1 MKKRFNFIKKDK
13 HPIKIKREPI
23 IDNRGFFERLFC
35 QKEFNNLIKK
45 KNIVQINRAYTK
57 NKATI
62 RGMHYQIGKTL
73 EEKLVTC
80 VKGRV
85 FDVIID
91 LRKNSKNF
99 LKYKVFIL
107 DSSTNNLL
115 IIPKGFA
122 HGFQSLTNN
131 CEIIYCHSET
141 YNPKK
146 ELSINPLDPNISI
159 NWPLKKPI
167 ISSKDLNSQYIY
179 DDFKGIVI

>member
-1 MKKRFNFIKKDK
+1 MS
-13 HPIKIKREPI
+13 KIKNPRI
-23 IDNRGFFERLFC
+23 IRLTNFKDFRGKLSRVFC
-35 QKEFNNLIKK
+35 TESLKK
-45 KNIVQINRAYTK
+45 KNLSFNIKQINHVLVK
-57 NKATI
+57 KKATI
-62 RGMHYQIGKTL
+62 KGMHIQLQPFNEI
-73 EEKLVTC
+73 KLVK
-80 VKGRV
+80 VIKGKI
-85 FDVIID
+85 FDVALD

>member
-1 MKKRFNFIKKDK
+1 MS
-13 HPIKIKREPI
+13 KIKNPRI
-23 IDNRGFFERLFC
+23 IRLTNFKDFRGKLSRIFC
-35 QKEFNNLIKK
+35 TESLKK
-45 KNIVQINRAYTK
+45 KNLSFNIKQINHVLVK
-57 NKATI
+57 KKATI
-62 RGMHYQIGKTL
+62 KGMHIQLQPFNEI
-73 EEKLVTC
+73 KLVK
-80 VKGRV
+80 VIKGKI
-85 FDVIID
+85 FDVVLD

-107 DSSTNNLL
+107 DSSTDNLL

>member
-1 MKKRFNFIKKDK
+1 MSKIKK
-13 HPIKIKREPI
+13 PRI
-23 IDNRGFFERLFC
+23 IRLTNFKDFRGKLSRVFC
-35 QKEFNNLIKK
+35 TESLKK
-45 KNIVQINRAYTK
+45 KNLSFNIKQINHVLVK
-57 NKATI
+57 KKATI
-62 RGMHYQIGKTL
+62 KGMHIQLQPFNEI
-73 EEKLVTC
+73 KLVK
-80 VKGRV
+80 VIKGKI
-85 FDVIID
+85 FDVVLD

-107 DSSTNNLL
+107 DSSTDNLL

>member
-1 MKKRFNFIKKDK
+1 MS
-13 HPIKIKREPI
+13 KIKNPRI
-23 IDNRGFFERLFC
+23 IRLTNFKDFRGKLSRVFC
-35 QKEFNNLIKK
+35 TESLKK
-45 KNIVQINRAYTK
+45 KKLLFNIKQINHVLVK
-57 NKATI
+57 KKATI
-62 RGMHYQIGKTL
+62 KGMHIQLQPFNEI
-73 EEKLVTC
+73 KLVK
-80 VKGRV
+80 VIKGKI
-85 FDVIID
+85 FDVVLD

-107 DSSTNNLL
+107 DSSTDNLL

-141 YNPKK
+141 YNPKE

>member
-1 MKKRFNFIKKDK
+1 MS
-13 HPIKIKREPI
+13 KIKNPRI
-23 IDNRGFFERLFC
+23 IRLTNFKDFRGKLSRVFC
-35 QKEFNNLIKK
+35 TESLKK
-45 KNIVQINRAYTK
+45 KNLSFNIKQINHVLVK
-57 NKATI
+57 KKATI
-62 RGMHYQIGKTL
+62 KGMHIQLQPFNEI
-73 EEKLVTC
+73 KLVK
-80 VKGRV
+80 VIKGKI
-85 FDVIID
+85 FDVVLD

-107 DSSTNNLL
+107 DSSSNNLL

>member
-1 MKKRFNFIKKDK
+1 MS
-13 HPIKIKREPI
+13 KIKNPRI
-23 IDNRGFFERLFC
+23 IRLTNFKDFRGKLSRVFC
-35 QKEFNNLIKK
+35 TESLKK
-45 KNIVQINRAYTK
+45 KKLLFNIKQINHVLVK
-57 NKATI
+57 KKATI
-62 RGMHYQIGKTL
+62 KGMHIQLQPFNEI
-73 EEKLVTC
+73 KLVK
-80 VKGRV
+80 VIKGKI
-85 FDVIID
+85 FDVVLD

-122 HGFQSLTNN
+122 HGFESLTNN

>member
-1 MKKRFNFIKKDK
+1 MS
-13 HPIKIKREPI
+13 KIKNPRI
-23 IDNRGFFERLFC
+23 IRLTNFKDFRGKLSRVFC
-35 QKEFNNLIKK
+35 TESLKK
-45 KNIVQINRAYTK
+45 KNLSFNIKQINHVLVK
-57 NKATI
+57 KKATI
-62 RGMHYQIGKTL
+62 KGMHIQLQPFNEI
-73 EEKLVTC
+73 KLVK
-80 VKGRV
+80 VIKGKI
-85 FDVIID
+85 FDVVLD

-107 DSSTNNLL
+107 DSSTDNLL

-141 YNPKK
+141 YNPKE

>member
-1 MKKRFNFIKKDK
+1 MS
-13 HPIKIKREPI
+13 KIKNPRI
-23 IDNRGFFERLFC
+23 IRLTNFKDFRGKLSRVFC
-35 QKEFNNLIKK
+35 TESLKK
-45 KNIVQINRAYTK
+45 KKLLFNIKQINHVLVK
-57 NKATI
+57 KKATI
-62 RGMHYQIGKTL
+62 KGMHIQLQPFNEI
-73 EEKLVTC
+73 KLVK
-80 VKGRV
+80 VIKGKI
-85 FDVIID
+85 FDVVLD

-107 DSSTNNLL
+107 DSSTDNLL

>member
-1 MKKRFNFIKKDK
+1 MS
-13 HPIKIKREPI
+13 KIKNPRI
-23 IDNRGFFERLFC
+23 IRLTNFKDFRGKLSRVFC
-35 QKEFNNLIKK
+35 TESLKK
-45 KNIVQINRAYTK
+45 KNLSFNIKQINNVLVK
-57 NKATI
+57 KKATI
-62 RGMHYQIGKTL
+62 KGMHIQLQPFNEI
-73 EEKLVTC
+73 KLVK
-80 VKGRV
+80 VIKGKI
-85 FDVIID
+85 FDVVLD

-107 DSSTNNLL
+107 DSSIDNLL

-141 YNPKK
+141 YNPKE

>member
-1 MKKRFNFIKKDK
+1 MS
-13 HPIKIKREPI
+13 KIKNPRI
-23 IDNRGFFERLFC
+23 IRLTNFKDFRGKLSRVFC
-35 QKEFNNLIKK
+35 TESLKK
-45 KNIVQINRAYTK
+45 KNLSFNIKQINHVLVK
-57 NKATI
+57 KKATI
-62 RGMHYQIGKTL
+62 KGMHIQLQPFNEI
-73 EEKLVTC
+73 KLVK
-80 VKGRV
+80 VIKGKI
-85 FDVIID
+85 FDVVLD

>member
-1 MKKRFNFIKKDK
+1 MS
-13 HPIKIKREPI
+13 KIKNPRI
-23 IDNRGFFERLFC
+23 IRLTNFKDFRGKLSRIFC
-35 QKEFNNLIKK
+35 TESLKK
-45 KNIVQINRAYTK
+45 KNLSFNIKQINHVLVK
-57 NKATI
+57 KKATI
-62 RGMHYQIGKTL
+62 KGMHIQLQPFNEI
-73 EEKLVTC
+73 KLVK
-80 VKGRV
+80 VIKGKI
-85 FDVIID
+85 FDVVLD

-99 LKYKVFIL
+99 LKYKVFTL

-131 CEIIYCHSET
+131 CEIIYCHSEI

-167 ISSKDLNSQYIY
+167 ISSKDLNSKYIY

>member
-1 MKKRFNFIKKDK
+1 MS
-13 HPIKIKREPI
+13 KIKNPRI
-23 IDNRGFFERLFC
+23 IRLTNFKDFRGKLSRVFC
-35 QKEFNNLIKK
+35 TESLKK
-45 KNIVQINRAYTK
+45 KNLSFNIKQINHVLVK
-57 NKATI
+57 KKATI
-62 RGMHYQIGKTL
+62 KGMHIQLQPFNEI
-73 EEKLVTC
+73 KLVK
-80 VKGRV
+80 VIKGKI
-85 FDVIID
+85 FDVVLD

-107 DSSTNNLL
+107 DSSIDNLL

>member
-1 MKKRFNFIKKDK
+1 MS
-13 HPIKIKREPI
+13 KIKNPRI
-23 IDNRGFFERLFC
+23 IRLTNFKDFRGKLSRVFC
-35 QKEFNNLIKK
+35 TESLKK
-45 KNIVQINRAYTK
+45 KNLSFNIKQINHVLVK
-57 NKATI
+57 KKATI
-62 RGMHYQIGKTL
+62 KGMHIQLQPFNEI
-73 EEKLVTC
+73 KLVK
-80 VKGRV
+80 VIKGKI
-85 FDVIID
+85 FDVVLD

-107 DSSTNNLL
+107 DSSTDNLL

>member
-1 MKKRFNFIKKDK
+1 MS
-13 HPIKIKREPI
+13 KIKNPRI
-23 IDNRGFFERLFC
+23 IRLTNFKDFRGKLSRVFC
-35 QKEFNNLIKK
+35 TESLKK
-45 KNIVQINRAYTK
+45 KNLSFSIKQINHALVK
-57 NKATI
+57 KKATI
-62 RGMHYQIGKTL
+62 KGMHIQLQPFNEI
-73 EEKLVTC
+73 KLVK
-80 VKGRV
+80 VIKGKI
-85 FDVIID
+85 FDVVLD

-107 DSSTNNLL
+107 DSSTDNLL

>member
-1 MKKRFNFIKKDK
+1 MS
-13 HPIKIKREPI
+13 KIKNPRI
-23 IDNRGFFERLFC
+23 IRLTNFKDFRGKLSRVFC
-35 QKEFNNLIKK
+35 TESLKK
-45 KNIVQINRAYTK
+45 KNLSFNIKQINHVLVK
-57 NKATI
+57 KKATI
-62 RGMHYQIGKTL
+62 KGMNIQLKPFNEI
-73 EEKLVTC
+73 KLVK
-80 VKGRV
+80 VIKGKI
-85 FDVIID
+85 FDVVLD

-107 DSSTNNLL
+107 DSSIDNLL

-141 YNPKK
+141 YNPKE

>member
-1 MKKRFNFIKKDK
+1 MS
-13 HPIKIKREPI
+13 KIKNPRI
-23 IDNRGFFERLFC
+23 IRLTNFKDFRGKLSRVFC
-35 QKEFNNLIKK
+35 TESLKK
-45 KNIVQINRAYTK
+45 KNLSFNIKQINHVLVK
-57 NKATI
+57 KKATI
-62 RGMHYQIGKTL
+62 KGMHIQLQPFNEI
-73 EEKLVTC
+73 KLVK
-80 VKGRV
+80 VIKGKI
-85 FDVIID
+85 FDVVLD

-141 YNPKK
+141 YNPKE

>member
-1 MKKRFNFIKKDK
+1 MS
-13 HPIKIKREPI
+13 KIKNPRI
-23 IDNRGFFERLFC
+23 IRLTNFKDFRGKLSRVFC
-35 QKEFNNLIKK
+35 TESLKK
-45 KNIVQINRAYTK
+45 KKLLFNIKQINHVLVK
-57 NKATI
+57 KKATI
-62 RGMHYQIGKTL
+62 KGMHIQLQPFNEI
-73 EEKLVTC
+73 KLVK
-80 VKGRV
+80 VIKGKI
-85 FDVIID
+85 FDVVLD

>member
-1 MKKRFNFIKKDK
+1 MS
-13 HPIKIKREPI
+13 KIKNPRI
-23 IDNRGFFERLFC
+23 IRLTNFKDFRGKLSRVFC
-35 QKEFNNLIKK
+35 TESLKK
-45 KNIVQINRAYTK
+45 KNLSFNIKQINHVLVK
-57 NKATI
+57 KKATI
-62 RGMHYQIGKTL
+62 KGMHIQLQPFNEI
-73 EEKLVTC
+73 KLVK
-80 VKGRV
+80 VIKGKI
-85 FDVIID
+85 FDVVLD

-107 DSSTNNLL
+107 DSLTDNLL

>member
-1 MKKRFNFIKKDK
+1 MS
-13 HPIKIKREPI
+13 KIKNPRI
-23 IDNRGFFERLFC
+23 IRLTNFKDFRGKLSRVFC
-35 QKEFNNLIKK
+35 TESLKK
-45 KNIVQINRAYTK
+45 KNLSFNIKQINHVLVK
-57 NKATI
+57 KKATI
-62 RGMHYQIGKTL
+62 KGMHIQLQPFNEI
-73 EEKLVTC
+73 KLVK
-80 VKGRV
+80 VIKGKI
-85 FDVIID
+85 FDVVLD

-107 DSSTNNLL
+107 DSSIDNLL

-141 YNPKK
+141 YNPKE

>member
-1 MKKRFNFIKKDK
+1 MS
-13 HPIKIKREPI
+13 KIKNPRI
-23 IDNRGFFERLFC
+23 IRLTNFKDFRGKLSRVFC
-35 QKEFNNLIKK
+35 TESLKK
-45 KNIVQINRAYTK
+45 KKLLFNIKQINHVLVK
-57 NKATI
+57 KKATI
-62 RGMHYQIGKTL
+62 KGMHIQLQPFNEI
-73 EEKLVTC
+73 KLVK
-80 VKGRV
+80 VIKGKI
-85 FDVIID
+85 FDVVLD

-141 YNPKK
+141 YNPKE